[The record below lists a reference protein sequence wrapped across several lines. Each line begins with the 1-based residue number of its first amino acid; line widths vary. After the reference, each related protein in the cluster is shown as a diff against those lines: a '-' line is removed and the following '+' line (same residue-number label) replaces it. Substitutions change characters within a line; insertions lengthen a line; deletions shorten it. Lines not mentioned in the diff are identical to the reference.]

1 MVVVEVCGNNSRPL
15 LPFPLLQCLR
25 KVCFFHIITS
35 NVRICLLLC
44 WANPPFSDSIFELFL
59 RQRSTDFFSTVML
72 LYRSQK
78 VKLLFGSSFSCSE
91 IKNSRF
97 LLYFFFEDHDVSVK
111 LITFVHP
118 IIWCLLSIWYL
129 VLTNRILTALWKSG
143 QLLYHACYDMLQ
155 QK

>member
-15 LPFPLLQCLR
+15 SLFPLLQCLR

-78 VKLLFGSSFSCSE
+78 VKLLFGSSFSCWE

-97 LLYFFFEDHDVSVK
+97 LLYFFFEDHDGSVK
-111 LITFVHP
+111 LITFLHP
-118 IIWCLLSIWYL
+118 IMMFVKKLSIAVSCLLRHIPAEI
-129 VLTNRILTALWKSG
+129 TFFFCFKPRP
-143 QLLYHACYDMLQ
+143 LL
-155 QK
+155 